1 MTELERAL
9 SQLEVDWPTTPSFAY
24 RRHARRRLAAVVFAI
39 VLAVGIAFAVPSAR
53 SSILRFFHLGGETIE
68 RVQTLPPAQERTLRA
83 SLGIPITH
91 EQARLLLT
99 RPFALRDARVYR
111 SGSAV
116 STLLPGGILFS
127 EVHIA
132 GGAVAIKK
140 FIFGATGVRSVALD
154 PDTTAFW
161 FPGRHVYVPPALP
174 ARYAGSTLIWQRFG
188 ITYRL
193 EGRGLTLD
201 RATSLARLLR

>member
-24 RRHARRRLAAVVFAI
+24 RRHARRRLVAVVFAI

-161 FPGRHVYVPPALP
+161 FPGRHVYVPPTLP